1 MATQK
6 RVTNQLLPWA
16 MNGQCRRGKQKN
28 TSVLREYIT
37 NGSTEFDRRGLE
49 ITVKWV

>member
-6 RVTNQLLPWA
+6 RVTNQLLQWA
-16 MNGQCRRGKQKN
+16 VQKGKTKN

-37 NGSTEFDRRGLE
+37 NGSTEFDRRRPD